1 MASQNDKPGTKI
13 EDAIKAV
20 AGHSVSEH
28 TYGQYLYHE
37 HDEDADHEHDEFQYD
52 GPLEENPLWIQDN
65 VTLKSVGVDIGSSGT
80 QVIFS
85 KIHLRR
91 LSETSRAAIMW
102 SRANS
107 SISRPCRS
115 RPTPAR
121 RASTM

>member
-20 AGHSVSEH
+20 AGHSMSEH

-52 GPLEENPLWIQDN
+52 GPLEENPLWIQA
-65 VTLKSVGVDIGSSGT
+65 TCAASRK
-80 QVIFS
+80 
-85 KIHLRR
+85 
-91 LSETSRAAIMW
+91 TSRAAITW
-102 SRANS
+102 SRASS
-107 SISRPCRS
+107 SIFRLCRS

-121 RASTM
+121 RASTT